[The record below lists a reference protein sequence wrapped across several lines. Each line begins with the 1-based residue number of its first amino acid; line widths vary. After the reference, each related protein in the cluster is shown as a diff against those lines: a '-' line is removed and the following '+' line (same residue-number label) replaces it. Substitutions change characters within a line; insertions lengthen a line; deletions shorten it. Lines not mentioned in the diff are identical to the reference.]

1 MLFGIMS
8 SQRSF
13 LTPLGVLL
21 TATLVAISLTIVG
34 KAVRRARGT
43 TLVAPLVWIFTS
55 LLVVIAAYVNLMQ
68 PAIFPT
74 IYRREKW
81 WVLALCSTFCP
92 MMSLLGAK
100 RPQNRAWQWIVLS
113 FWIVAAL
120 PAIQQLVL
128 QPVEPFEISS
138 VWRWFYAVLLLISA
152 VNYLPTRYAPAGLLA
167 TAGQTV
173 LLLPYLPMGPV
184 AMGHPLIG
192 IPMLGA
198 AVCLAHV
205 LSGVRFSKQC
215 ASTDEKLLPGWTN
228 VWLDFRD
235 AYGLL
240 WGARMMERIDSLLRS
255 SNVPAWLDWNG
266 FHCPSSQPDRLNP
279 QTTPPIIPISATLS
293 VNQSE
298 TASANAMD
306 VAESG
311 IRNLLQRFVSND
323 WIDRRLHVPP

>member
-1 MLFGIMS
+1 MLLGITP

-13 LTPLGVLL
+13 LTPLGALL
-21 TATLVAISLTIVG
+21 TAALVAIALTIVG

-43 TLVAPLVWIFTS
+43 TLVAPLVWSFTS
-55 LLVVIAAYVNLMQ
+55 LLVVIAAYVYLIQ

-74 IYRREKW
+74 IYRSEKW

-128 QPVEPFEISS
+128 QPLEPLEVST
-138 VWRWFYAVLLLISA
+138 VWRWFYAILLLISA
-152 VNYLPTRYAPAGLLA
+152 VNYFPTRYAPAGLLA

-173 LLLPYLPMGPV
+173 LLSPYLPMGPIV
-184 AMGHPLIG
+184 MGHPLIG

-198 AVCLAHV
+198 AVCLARV
-205 LSGVRFSKQC
+205 LSGIRFSRQR

-240 WGARMMERIDSLLRS
+240 WGARMMERIDSLLQS
-255 SNVPAWLDWNG
+255 SNVPVWLDWNG
-266 FHCPSSQPDRLNP
+266 FHCPSSQADRLNP
-279 QTTPPIIPISATLS
+279 RTAAFIIPVSGKLS
-293 VNQSE
+293 VNP
-298 TASANAMD
+298 SANTMD

-311 IRNLLQRFVSND
+311 IRNLLRRFVSND
-323 WIDRRLHVPP
+323 WIDRRLHVSP